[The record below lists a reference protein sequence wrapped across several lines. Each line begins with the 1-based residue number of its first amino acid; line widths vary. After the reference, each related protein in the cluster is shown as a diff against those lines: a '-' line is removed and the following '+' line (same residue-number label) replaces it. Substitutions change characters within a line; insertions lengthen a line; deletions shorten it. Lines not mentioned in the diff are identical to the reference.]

1 MNGATLNASHLQVQ
15 RFNANGLHV
24 HGAQAKLTLD
34 FGTLGTTTTLFTG
47 DDATKEAVAVQIDA
61 DAANGQSSITLAGDR
76 ATGETYT
83 LAHHLLAAE
92 EGRTLL
98 VMSIRYEDSFVKRDG
113 RWRFARRTIYADAV
127 GRIDLHSVSVAA
139 SLRPAR

>member
-1 MNGATLNASHLQVQ
+1 FGGSVALNGGTHSIAYCIFNSQAATAIDVNGATLNASHLQVQ

-61 DAANGQSSITLAGDR
+61 DAANGQSSITN
-76 ATGETYT
+76 
-83 LAHHLLAAE
+83 
-92 EGRTLL
+92 
-98 VMSIRYEDSFVKRDG
+98 
-113 RWRFARRTIYADAV
+113 
-127 GRIDLHSVSVAA
+127 SV
-139 SLRPAR
+139 LGFLND